1 MKCPEKATERQKP
14 DEWLPTTG
22 GRASQGAHWERIHM
36 PVQEMWFNPWVMKI
50 L

>member
-14 DEWLPTTG
+14 DEWL
-22 GRASQGAHWERIHM
+22 ASQGAQWERIHLPM
-36 PVQEMWFNPWVMKI
+36 QEMWFNPWVMKI